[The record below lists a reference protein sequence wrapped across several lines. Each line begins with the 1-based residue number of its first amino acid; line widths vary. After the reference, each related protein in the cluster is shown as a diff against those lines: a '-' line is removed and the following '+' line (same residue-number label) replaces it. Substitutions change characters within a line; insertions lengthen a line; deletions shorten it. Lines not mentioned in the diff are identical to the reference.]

1 MAGAIEGNYFV
12 GRKAEELRGLL
23 KINYPVEHGVV
34 RDWDDMEKIWSHIYT
49 EELKALSEDHPVLL
63 TEAPLNPEK
72 NRDVAAQIFFET
84 FNVPA
89 MYLSI
94 QAVLSLYASGRTTG
108 MVLDSGDGVSHAVP
122 VFEGFTNSHAIQ
134 RVDLAGRDVTDHLK
148 TLLYKSGLRFET
160 SAEFEIVRLIK
171 EKTNYVAADVNLEI
185 KEARN
190 MLYSVSHLGLP
201 PNFTTQND
209 QSVGMSDSPDTF
221 ILPDGLK
228 IKLGQERFL
237 APEILFKP
245 DLIGLEVEGLHELIL
260 NSVKKSDVDLR
271 STLLSNIV
279 FSGGNTL
286 MRGFGN
292 RMLSEIRKASIA
304 DTKIKIYAPPERKYS
319 TWIGGS
325 ILASLTEEYQDDP
338 YIIHKK
344 MF

>member
-34 RDWDDMEKIWSHIYT
+34 KDWDDMEKIWSHIYT
-49 EELKALSEDHPVLL
+49 EEIKTLPEDHPVLL
-63 TEAPLNPEK
+63 TEAPLNPDS
-72 NRDVAAQIFFET
+72 NREMAAQIFFET

-89 MYLSI
+89 MYISI

-122 VFEGFTNSHAIQ
+122 VYEGFTNSHAIQ
-134 RVDLAGRDVTDHLK
+134 RVDLAGRDITDYLK
-148 TLLYKSGLRFET
+148 RLLYKSGLRFET

-171 EKTNYVAADVNLEI
+171 EKTSYVALDAKLEQ

-190 MLYSVSHLGLP
+190 NLYSSAHMGI
-201 PNFTTQND
+201 TGATSGQTD
-209 QSVGMSDSPDTF
+209 QSLGHLELADTF
-221 ILPDGLK
+221 VLPDGLK

-237 APEILFKP
+237 APEIMFNP
-245 DLIGLEVEGLHELIL
+245 EMIGLESVGLDRLVL
-260 NSVKKSDVDLR
+260 NSVEKSDVDLR

-279 FSGGNTL
+279 LSGGNTL
-286 MRGFGN
+286 IRGFGD
-292 RMLSEIRKASIA
+292 RMLSEVRKGTVGN
-304 DTKIKIYAPPERKYS
+304 TKIKIYAPPERKYS

-325 ILASLTEEYQDDP
+325 ILASLSTF
-338 YIIHKK
+338 KK
-344 MF
+344 VN